1 MGISQLI
8 SPWPQFIILIES
20 VLEIGPDSVPPRNIS
35 FRVRSSDLKLK
46 FRNSNL

>member
-8 SPWPQFIILIES
+8 SPWPQFIIQIES
-20 VLEIGPDSVPPRNIS
+20 VLEIGRNSVPLRNIS

-46 FRNSNL
+46 FKSSNL